1 MANIFLRSPFYF
13 YQNTNPV
20 GALSIKLEIEID
32 TVLRYTLIKNTSAD
46 ALFEVSELIRDYL
59 DIYYNDEKSQNVN
72 VRLIWNWYDGL
83 NGTGTSLSSGT
94 VIHFGIDAYGY
105 FEDGSNPTTT
115 RGYMQSNDVIY
126 RLADSDIRI
135 QVDRNNTTSVTY
147 LYKGQITKSF
157 IVSPSATRVFTV
169 ISDSGEPYDSFKD
182 RVITAGGSYE
192 DNVCISEFL
201 DENETFPVD
210 EIHIATTDGLRIVK
224 VITIDECKFT
234 PVKLSFIN
242 RWGAL
247 QDLWFFK
254 KSIET
259 LNASREQY
267 KRAVIDGKGEYNTL
281 VHPKKTYNV
290 KSSKKITIN
299 TGYVSD
305 QYNEPMQEL
314 IQSEQVWMEI
324 DSVVTPMTV
333 DANSFTF
340 KTSVNDKLVD
350 YTIDLSYAYNAIN
363 DIR

>member
-20 GALSIKLEIEID
+20 GAQSIKLEIQIN
-32 TVLRYTLIKNTSAD
+32 TVSRYTLIKNTSAN
-46 ALFEVSELIRDYL
+46 ALFEISELIRDYL
-59 DIYYNDEKSQNVN
+59 DIQYNDAESQNV
-72 VRLIWNWYDGL
+72 VIRLVWYWYNGL

-94 VIHFGIDAYGY
+94 VTHLGIDAYGY
-105 FEDGSNPTTT
+105 FEDESNPTTT

-135 QVDRNNTTSVTY
+135 QVDRNNTTSVAY
-147 LYKGQITKSF
+147 LYEGQITKSF
-157 IVSPSATRVFTV
+157 LVTPSLSLVFQQ
-169 ISDSGEPYDSFKD
+169 ISNSANPYDSFKD

-234 PVKLSFIN
+234 PVKLSFVN
-242 RWGAL
+242 KWGGL

-254 KSIET
+254 KSVET

-267 KRAVIDGKGEYNTL
+267 KRAVIGINGSYDPL

-299 TGYVSD
+299 TGYVSE

-333 DANSFTF
+333 DANSLTF
-340 KTSVNDKLVD
+340 KTSVNNKLVD

>member
-1 MANIFLRSPFYF
+1 
-13 YQNTNPV
+13 
-20 GALSIKLEIEID
+20 
-32 TVLRYTLIKNTSAD
+32 
-46 ALFEVSELIRDYL
+46 
-59 DIYYNDEKSQNVN
+59 
-72 VRLIWNWYDGL
+72 
-83 NGTGTSLSSGT
+83 
-94 VIHFGIDAYGY
+94 
-105 FEDGSNPTTT
+105 
-115 RGYMQSNDVIY
+115 
-126 RLADSDIRI
+126 
-135 QVDRNNTTSVTY
+135 
-147 LYKGQITKSF
+147 
-157 IVSPSATRVFTV
+157 
-169 ISDSGEPYDSFKD
+169 
-182 RVITAGGSYE
+182 
-192 DNVCISEFL
+192 
-201 DENETFPVD
+201 
-210 EIHIATTDGLRIVK
+210 LRIVK

-299 TGYVSD
+299 TGYVSE

-333 DANSFTF
+333 DANSLTF

-350 YTIDLSYAYNAIN
+350 YTIELSYAYNAIN

>member
-13 YQNTNPV
+13 YQDTNPV

-32 TVLRYTLIKNTSAD
+32 TVLRYTLIKNTSAN
-46 ALFEVSELIRDYL
+46 ALFEISELIRDYL
-59 DIYYNDEKSQNVN
+59 DIHYNDEKSQNVN
-72 VRLIWNWYDGL
+72 VRLIWNWYNGL

-94 VIHFGIDAYGY
+94 VTHFGIDAYGY

-126 RLADSDIRI
+126 RLADADIRI
-135 QVDRNNTTSVTY
+135 QVDRNNTTSVAY
-147 LYKGQITKSF
+147 LYEGQITKSF
-157 IVSPSATRVFTV
+157 TVTPTATRVFTV

-182 RVITAGGSYE
+182 RVTIAGGTYE

-201 DENETFPVD
+201 DENEIFPVD

-242 RWGAL
+242 KWGAL

-259 LNASREQY
+259 LNASKEQY
-267 KRAVIDGKGEYNTL
+267 KRAVIDVKGSYDPL

-299 TGYVSD
+299 TGYVSE

-333 DANSFTF
+333 DANSLTF